1 MTKAKPSAPKA
12 KPSPRKVRKP
22 AEPTA
27 KVDAGA
33 IETYPLRAGTKAHP
47 ALGLGLWGLGRWTRE
62 EETKTRAALEHAVRA
77 GVTWFDTAEVYGTG
91 RSERL
96 LGDVLVRSGVD
107 PARLYLTTKVSW
119 EHLRAGMVRAAV
131 VGSLQKLGR
140 SSVDQ
145 ILVHAPDPRVPI
157 SETMGAL
164 EALWKEGKVG
174 AIGVSNFSTEELAAA
189 RAALHETDVVVNQVV
204 YNLFDRED
212 GDGVLEYCRKNGIIV
227 EAYTPLLRGLLAGRY
242 LDGET
247 PGPEVRRFAHHLLD
261 QDRYGD
267 LVAKARAIRDLAKK
281 EGVPMAAIALH
292 WLRRRGAA
300 VIFGASRPEQVDQ
313 VLDAWRHRPSDAA
326 LDRAEEI
333 ARGTPR
339 A

>member
-1 MTKAKPSAPKA
+1 MTKAKPTGSRAKKTPAVSAAATVAPL
-12 KPSPRKVRKP
+12 
-22 AEPTA
+22 
-27 KVDAGA
+27 
-33 IETYPLRAGTKAHP
+33 ETYPLKAGKKPHP
-47 ALGLGLWGLGRWTRE
+47 ALGLGLWGLGRWTRDD
-62 EETKTRAALEHAVRA
+62 ETKTRSTVEHALKV

-96 LGDVLVRSGVD
+96 LGDALTRAGAD
-107 PARLYLTTKVSW
+107 PGRLFVTTKVSW
-119 EHLRAGMVRAAV
+119 EHLRAGQVRAAV
-131 VGSLQKLGR
+131 IGSLQKLGR
-140 SSVDQ
+140 SSVDL
-145 ILVHAPDPRVPI
+145 ILVHAPDPHVPI
-157 SETMGAL
+157 AETMGAL

-174 AIGVSNFSTEELAAA
+174 AIGVSNFGVEELAAA

-212 GDGVLEYCRKNGIIV
+212 GDGVVGYCRKNGILV

-261 QDRYGD
+261 RDRYGQ
-267 LVAKARAIRDLAKK
+267 LVERAREIRELAAK
-281 EGVPMAAIALH
+281 EGVPMASIALH

-300 VIFGASRPEQVDQ
+300 VVFGASQPTQVDEI
-313 VLDAWRHRPSDAA
+313 LDAWRHVPRDEA
-326 LDRAEEI
+326 LDRADEI